1 MVTLHLVINN
11 VLFQWLEVLLLCSS
25 LAEWKLLQV
34 NVNVLSQPVVN
45 GTTGSA
51 VTTTAAQWTML
62 SYQVML
68 ILPLFLPD
76 PHSAVIV
83 LNTTGCLWKA
93 CIFEDSEVGEN

>member
-1 MVTLHLVINN
+1 VINN

>member
-1 MVTLHLVINN
+1 VINN
-11 VLFQWLEVLLLCSS
+11 VLFQWLEVPLLCSS

-51 VTTTAAQWTML
+51 VTTPAAQWTML

-83 LNTTGCLWKA
+83 LNTTGCLWEA